1 MLSKNYSELFN
12 QAVKESEEIYNKNYT
27 KQSEEIKQNE
37 EENVK
42 NVSLSDKFEFG
53 NLIDK
58 VSDLVYNRTE
68 ASYNQIQIK
77 AIQNIAYLFAYG
89 GFNKVINNAFYV
101 YDLSPTS
108 MGKSSLVSHL
118 RTLLLRPAIKEV
130 EAKQKEERELAKEEK
145 RAIKGF
151 KSIHTD
157 AISPEAL
164 YMYFMQ
170 IPVQMIEMGEMGKQI
185 KQDHKILP
193 FIIDA
198 YGKRVINIPSYK
210 NLLEEADKHYIENA
224 LLFVYGDT
232 NLEYLGIKNFY
243 EHLKGGLLNRGL
255 IAFSNN
261 FRDFENTPKI
271 YELQLEEIN
280 EFNLIARDIIDFSRR
295 NDYRPIRNDYID
307 NPFYM
312 AFKKDI
318 YIQKVELMEYKNPFA
333 NLYVRVIQNFNS
345 VMFTLHLLDCYKL
358 GYFSDKISDI
368 VIEQSVEYMRKF
380 IANYDELIEEVLS
393 YKETQNELLEHK
405 IIIKVKELLA
415 FKGECSLREIY
426 KPLKLKKDIVENI
439 IRNYINEYGEFRII
453 SKGKQLIITSL

>member
-1 MLSKNYSELFN
+1 MNIKIKTDFDLPTDIIPKELP
-12 QAVKESEEIYNKNYT
+12 KEEKA
-27 KQSEEIKQNE
+27 
-37 EENVK
+37 K
-42 NVSLSDKFEFG
+42 NVTSSDKFAFG
-53 NLIDK
+53 NLIDEI
-58 VSDLVYNRTE
+58 SDLVYNRTE

-77 AIQNIAYLFAYG
+77 VIQNLAYLFAYG

-145 RAIKGF
+145 RNIKGF

-198 YGKRVINIPSYK
+198 YGKRIINIPSYK
-210 NLLEEADKHYIENA
+210 NLLDEADKHYIENA

-255 IAFSNN
+255 IAFSNS
-261 FRDFENTPKI
+261 FRDFENTPKV
-271 YELQLEEIN
+271 YELQLDEIN
-280 EFNLIARDIIDFSRR
+280 KFNLIARDIIDFSRR
-295 NDYRPIRNDYID
+295 DTYRPIRNDYIE
-307 NPFYM
+307 NPLYM
-312 AFKKDI
+312 AFKRDI
-318 YIQKVELMEYKNPFA
+318 YNQKIELIEYKNPFA
-333 NLYVRVIQNFNS
+333 NLYVRVMQNFNS
-345 VMFTLHLLDCYKL
+345 VMFTLHLLDCYRL
-358 GYFSDKISDI
+358 GYFDDKITNST
-368 VIEQSVEYMRKF
+368 IEQSVEYMRNF

-393 YKETQNELLEHK
+393 YKESQSELLERK
-405 IIIKVKELLA
+405 IIDKVKEILA
-415 FKGECSLREIY
+415 SKRECSLREIY
-426 KPLKLKKDIVENI
+426 KPLKLKKDLVETI
-439 IRNYINEYGEFRII
+439 IKRYVRDNGDFII
-453 SKGKQLIITSL
+453 KEKGKQIIITSF

>member
-1 MLSKNYSELFN
+1 MNYSDLIEKKLKIKEKVFN
-12 QAVKESEEIYNKNYT
+12 ENYT
-27 KQSEEIKQNE
+27 KQLEEINQNE
-37 EENVK
+37 ERK
-42 NVSLSDKFEFG
+42 TQNVSLNDKFEFC
-53 NLIDK
+53 NLIDRI
-58 VSDLVYNRTE
+58 SDLVYSRTE

-77 AIQNIAYLFAYG
+77 TIQNIAYLFAYG

-130 EAKQKEERELAKEEK
+130 EAKQKEEKELAKEEK
-145 RAIKGF
+145 RNIRGF

-185 KQDHKILP
+185 KQDHKILL

-198 YGKRVINIPSYK
+198 YGKRVMNIPSYK
-210 NLLEEADKHYIENA
+210 NLLDEANKHYIENA

-255 IAFSNN
+255 IAFSKN
-261 FRDFENTPKI
+261 FREFENTPKI
-271 YELQLEEIN
+271 YELQLGEIN
-280 EFNLIARDIIDFSRR
+280 EFNLIARDMIDFSRK
-295 NDYRPIRNDYID
+295 NDYRPIRDDYID
-307 NPFYM
+307 NPLYM

-318 YIQKVELMEYKNPFA
+318 YNQKVELMEYKNPFA

-358 GYFSDKISDI
+358 GYFSDKINSL
-368 VIEQSVEYMRKF
+368 VVEQSVEFMKNF
-380 IANYDELIEEVLS
+380 ISNYDELIEEVLS
-393 YKETQNELLEHK
+393 YKETQNELMERKVINK
-405 IIIKVKELLA
+405 IRELLA
-415 FKGECSLREIY
+415 FKNECTLREIY
-426 KPLKLKKDIVENI
+426 KPLKLKKDIVEAMI
-439 IRNYINEYGEFRII
+439 KEYIRENGDFKIHK
-453 SKGKQLIITSL
+453 KGKQLIITSL